1 MEMLFKLIVFLP
13 LASALVAGLA
23 GTLAFTRIGKS
34 KFVEEEFHGH
44 FEGPMWP
51 SRLTT
56 FFLVTAVPGR
66 CLLTK
71 ELSSKGAKADKSAL
85 QCNDIFVKEKIL
97 TTVRG
102 NIYLLRQVYIFS
114 ICIDFTRFPKRQVK
128 TGKSSCKRVKA
139 GRLVFECNTVFLLY
153 I

>member
-56 FFLVTAVPGR
+56 FFLVTAAV
-66 CLLTK
+66 
-71 ELSSKGAKADKSAL
+71 LSWIAFYDVAVG
-85 QCNDIFVKEKIL
+85 
-97 TTVRG
+97 G
-102 NIYLLRQVYIFS
+102 
-114 ICIDFTRFPKRQVK
+114 K
-128 TGKSSCKRVKA
+128 T
-139 GRLVFECNTVFLLY
+139 
-153 I
+153 